1 LMYERVC
8 LCELLK
14 IVVDT
19 KHLNEWLRRA
29 EEERSNQS
37 HQGNRKYY
45 WFGAKVLNAP
55 ICILR
60 SQRYE
65 NWNDQT
71 YILKSLIFFVF
82 LIGYCFNPASYINW
96 TYVFFS

>member
-37 HQGNRKYY
+37 HLGYQGNRKYY
-45 WFGAKVLNAP
+45 WFGAKV
-55 ICILR
+55 
-60 SQRYE
+60 
-65 NWNDQT
+65 
-71 YILKSLIFFVF
+71 YIECSNMHSKKSKVWKLKWSNLHSKVIDLLCFFNRLLF
-82 LIGYCFNPASYINW
+82 
-96 TYVFFS
+96 